1 MVFQLTGSKTSADYV
16 DELFFEMQA
25 HLGYFFE
32 QLDLVVVRAVI
43 QELLSCKGT
52 VVLTGVGK
60 SGIACKKVAMT
71 MNSCGTK
78 ALYLSPLDALHGDIS
93 IVSEQD
99 AVLLFSKSGES
110 DELLQLCPT
119 LRNKGA
125 RLIAVVSSQNSRLS
139 RACDMEV
146 VLPVSK
152 ELCPFDIAPTTS
164 TVVQLLFGDLVSIA
178 LMRAKNISIDQFLTN
193 HPAGRIGKR
202 LTLKVK
208 DLMLS
213 GRALPTCA
221 PDDLIVDLLV
231 ELSNKK
237 CGCITVID
245 KQGHLL
251 GIFTDGDLRRGLQ
264 NQGALLL
271 NCKVAELMTKTP
283 RVTSPETLAYDAM
296 KEMESNQKGPITSL
310 CVVSEGKLV
319 GLVRLHDILQSGL

>member
-1 MVFQLTGSKTSADYV
+1 MVFQLTGSNRATDYV

-32 QLDLVVVRAVI
+32 QLDLAAVKLVV

-52 VVLTGVGK
+52 VILTGVGK

-71 MNSCGTK
+71 MNSCGTR

-93 IVSEQD
+93 VVSED
-99 AVLLFSKSGES
+99 DVVLLFSKSGES

-125 RLIAVVSSQNSRLS
+125 KLVAVVSSQNSRLS
-139 RACDMEV
+139 RACDIV
-146 VLPVSK
+146 AFLPVSK

-178 LMRAKNISIDQFLTN
+178 LMRTKNISIDQFLTN

-202 LTLKVK
+202 LTFKVK

-213 GRALPTCA
+213 GAALPTCG
-221 PDDLIVDLLV
+221 PNDLIVDLLV

-237 CGCITVID
+237 CGCIMVVDEDQT
-245 KQGHLL
+245 LL

-264 NQGALLL
+264 KEGALLL
-271 NCKVAELMTKTP
+271 NCKVSELMTKTA
-283 RVTSPETLAYDAM
+283 RVTTPEMLAYDAM
-296 KEMESNQKGPITSL
+296 KEMESNQKGPITAL
-310 CVVSEGKLV
+310 CVVSQGKLV